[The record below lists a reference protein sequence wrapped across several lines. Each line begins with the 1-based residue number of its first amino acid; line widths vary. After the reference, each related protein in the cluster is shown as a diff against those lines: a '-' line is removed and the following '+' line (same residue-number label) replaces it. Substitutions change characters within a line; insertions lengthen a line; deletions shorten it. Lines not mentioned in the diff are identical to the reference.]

1 MKREGTNML
10 TLYLTRHGET
20 EWNVQK
26 RMQGWQDSPLTEKG
40 RRDAVRLGKRLESVE
55 FAAIYTSTSGRT
67 VETAELIR
75 GGRLIPIYH
84 NENLRE
90 INLGDWEG
98 KTHDEI
104 TEFDPIGYE
113 HFWNKPHLYSP
124 ERGECFMDVQTRAM
138 NVIQDIVN
146 RHPSGNVLVVTHA
159 VVLKTLIAYFK
170 NMPLE
175 KLWDPPFMH
184 GTSLTMLQVENGTFE
199 LVTVGDVSHLEM
211 NVELSK
217 K

>member
-1 MKREGTNML
+1 ML

-40 RRDAVRLGKRLESVE
+40 RRDAVLLGKRLESVE

-75 GGRLIPIYH
+75 G
-84 NENLRE
+84 
-90 INLGDWEG
+90 
-98 KTHDEI
+98 
-104 TEFDPIGYE
+104 
-113 HFWNKPHLYSP
+113 
-124 ERGECFMDVQTRAM
+124 ERFIDVQTRAL

-159 VVLKTLIAYFK
+159 VVLKTLIVYFK
-170 NMPLE
+170 NMPLAE
-175 KLWDPPFMH
+175 LWAPPFMH
-184 GTSLTMLQVENGTFE
+184 GTSLTMVQVENGTFE
-199 LVTVGDVSHLEM
+199 LVTVGDVSHLQM
-211 NVELSK
+211 NAELSK

>member
-1 MKREGTNML
+1 MKLEGINML

-20 EWNVQK
+20 EWNLQK

-40 RRDAVRLGKRLESVE
+40 RKDAALLGKRLESVE

-75 GGRLIPIYH
+75 GERLIPMYH

-104 TEFDPIGYE
+104 TKFDPIAYE

-124 ERGECFMDVQTRAM
+124 ERGERFIDVQTRALKA
-138 NVIQDIVN
+138 IQEIVE
-146 RHPSGNVLVVTHA
+146 HYPSGNVLVVTHA

-170 NMPLE
+170 NLPLE
-175 KLWDPPFMH
+175 KLWESSFMH
-184 GTSLTMLQVENGTFE
+184 GTSLTIVRFDGNTFE
-199 LVTVGDVSHLEM
+199 IVTEGDISHLEV
-211 NVELSK
+211 NI
-217 K
+217 

>member
-1 MKREGTNML
+1 MDML

-40 RRDAVRLGKRLESVE
+40 RKDAVLLGKRLESVE
-55 FAAIYTSTSGRT
+55 LDAIYTSTSGRT

-75 GGRLIPIYH
+75 GERLIPMYH
-84 NENLRE
+84 HENLRE

-104 TEFDPIGYE
+104 TEFDPIAYE
-113 HFWNKPHLYSP
+113 HFWNKPHLYLP
-124 ERGECFMDVQTRAM
+124 ERGERFIDVQTRAL

-146 RHPSGNVLVVTHA
+146 RHPSGNVLVVTHG

-170 NMPLE
+170 NMPLAE
-175 KLWDPPFMH
+175 LWTPPFMH
-184 GTSLTMLQVENGTFE
+184 GTSLTIVQAANGTFE

-211 NVELSK
+211 DASLLNK
-217 K
+217 